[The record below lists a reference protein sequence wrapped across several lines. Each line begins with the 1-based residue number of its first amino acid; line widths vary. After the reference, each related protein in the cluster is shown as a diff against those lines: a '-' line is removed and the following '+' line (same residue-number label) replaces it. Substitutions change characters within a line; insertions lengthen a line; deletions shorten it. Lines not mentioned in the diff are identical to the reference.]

1 MYAVHAPY
9 QPEVNGE
16 LDTQNFEQFDE
27 DDAFAKKQRAN
38 AAASRKDLDFIGYTY
53 KNFEVVGEEVQKKKG
68 KVKPSLASIF
78 PGAVT
83 PEPKAAA
90 ESESST
96 PYHTAQFHGLA
107 EEGEEEAA
115 AAAAAAVDRMSVAD
129 P

>member
-1 MYAVHAPY
+1 M
-9 QPEVNGE
+9 NGE

-107 EEGEEEAA
+107 EEGEEEEA

>member
-1 MYAVHAPY
+1 M
-9 QPEVNGE
+9 
-16 LDTQNFEQFDE
+16 
-27 DDAFAKKQRAN
+27 
-38 AAASRKDLDFIGYTY
+38 
-53 KNFEVVGEEVQKKKG
+53 
-68 KVKPSLASIF
+68 ASIF

-83 PEPKAAA
+83 PEPKVAA

-107 EEGEEEAA
+107 EEGEEEEE